1 MGNGQ
6 GALARVVVSRPD
18 PAFWRNKRVLLTGH
32 TGFKG
37 GWLALWLHEMGAEV
51 HGLALAPDT
60 EPSLHA
66 LARIDAAVAG
76 VIGDIRDRATLEAT
90 IARARP
96 QIVLH
101 LAAQPL
107 VRRSVREP
115 IETFDVNVMGT
126 ARLLEALRGARDLQ
140 AILVVTTDKVYENPE
155 RGQAFR
161 EADPLGGHDP
171 YSASKAAA
179 EIVVSSYARTYFEPA
194 GAPVATARG
203 GNVIGG
209 GDFSPDR
216 IVPDIYRA
224 MRAGEPVVLR
234 HPRATRPWQ
243 HVLDCLCG
251 YLIFAQSL
259 ASGSNP
265 PRALNFGPTGS
276 AETPVAALVEAMQ
289 KALGARAG
297 WTLAEGPQPREM
309 QLLSL
314 DCSAAAQALG
324 FADRLTGQAAID
336 ATAQWYLAH
345 ARGENMRD
353 VTLRAIRDY
362 MR

>member
-1 MGNGQ
+1 M
-6 GALARVVVSRPD
+6 AVSRPD
-18 PAFWRNKRVLLTGH
+18 PTFWRGKRVLLTGH

-60 EPSLHA
+60 NPNLHD
-66 LARIDAAVAG
+66 LASVGAIARGA
-76 VIGDIRDRATLEAT
+76 IGDIRDPAALAAAV
-90 IARARP
+90 ARARP
-96 QIVLH
+96 HIVLH

-115 IETFDVNVMGT
+115 IETFDVNMMGT
-126 ARLLEALRGARDLQ
+126 ARLLEALRTAPDLR

-155 RGQAFR
+155 CGQAFR
-161 EADPLGGHDP
+161 EGDPLGGHDP

-179 EIVVSSYARTYFEPA
+179 EIIVSSYARTFFEPD
-194 GAPVATARG
+194 GVPVATARG

-251 YLIFAQSL
+251 YLIHAEAL
-259 ASGSNP
+259 ASGRDP
-265 PRALNFGPTGS
+265 PRALNFGPTG
-276 AETPVAALVEAMQ
+276 AADFPVAALVDAMQ

-297 WTLAEGPQPREM
+297 WTLAEGPHPREM
-309 QLLSL
+309 HLLSL
-314 DCSAAAQALG
+314 ECSAATKALG
-324 FADRLTGQAAID
+324 FADRLTGRAAIE

-345 ARGENMRD
+345 ARGADMGD
-353 VTLRAIRDY
+353 VTLRAIREY
-362 MR
+362 MN